1 MSLPK
6 IDVPIYT
13 TTLVSTGKKIQYR
26 AFTVKEEKLFLM
38 ANEVED
44 LEQSITTIKQVLTN
58 CVVTPNFDV
67 DSLPLFDIEYL
78 FLRLRAVSVGEVVN
92 LKYKCNNII
101 PATKEEEEKR
111 CNAVVDID
119 VNLMDIKPE
128 ADDDHDKKIM
138 ISENMGIVMKYPTMS
153 LLDVDKT
160 QTDIESVIEIAIKCI
175 DYIYDKDQIYY
186 AKDSTKEE
194 LLEFVEN
201 LQTKDLEKIKMFF
214 DTMPKM
220 KRSLDF
226 RCRKCGHEEKIHM
239 EGIQSFF
246 V

>member
-6 IDVPIYT
+6 LDVPIFT
-13 TTLVSTGKKIQYR
+13 TTLVSSGKKIQYR
-26 AFTVKEEKLFLM
+26 SFTVKEEKMFLM
-38 ANEVED
+38 ANEADD

-58 CVVTPNFDV
+58 CVVTPDFDV
-67 DSLPLFDIEYL
+67 DNLPLFDIEYL

-92 LKYKCNNII
+92 LKYKCNNTI

-111 CNAVVDID
+111 CGAIVDID
-119 VNLMDIKPE
+119 LNLMEITPE
-128 ADDDHDKKIM
+128 ADVDHDKKIV
-138 ISENMGIVMKYPTMS
+138 ITENMGIVMKYPTMS
-153 LLDVDKT
+153 LLDIDKT
-160 QTDIESVIEIAIKCI
+160 RTDIDSVIEIAIKCI

-186 AKDSTKEE
+186 AKDSTSDE
-194 LLEFVEN
+194 LLEFVES
-201 LQTKDLEKIKMFF
+201 LQTKDLEKIKLFF

-220 KRSLDF
+220 KKSLDF
-226 RCRKCGHEEKIHM
+226 KCRKCGHEEKIHM